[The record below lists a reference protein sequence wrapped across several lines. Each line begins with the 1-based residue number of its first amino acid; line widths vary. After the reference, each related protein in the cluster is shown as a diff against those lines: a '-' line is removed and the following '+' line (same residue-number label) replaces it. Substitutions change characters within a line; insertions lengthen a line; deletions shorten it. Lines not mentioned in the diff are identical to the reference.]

1 MAQDIERR
9 LKELSAVNR
18 VGAAVGSELDV
29 DSLCVLAGECL
40 LDIFD
45 TGIVLVALYDA
56 EAGLIETPFFAIN
69 GVKRHY
75 EPIAFGMGLSS
86 EVIRTRKALYIP
98 DAASL
103 GPYASILV
111 VRTERPPKSW
121 LGVPMMAGIE
131 VMGVVSVQSM
141 DREKAFDED
150 DIRLLSTLAGTLGN
164 RVQAA
169 RLFETVRRR
178 AEEAAAI
185 AEAGRWI
192 SESLDLD
199 TVLGRIMD
207 RAVALLTK
215 DSCAV
220 MLREGDYLRTV
231 AAAGGMSVPLNAF
244 PVPAGQG
251 IVGRVVRTGKPAVV
265 NDVLVDPDALKI
277 PGTPPEES
285 HEKLL
290 AAPLFAGG
298 EVIGVMAIW
307 REPDEPAF
315 TSNDLS
321 FTMSLARQAEVAI
334 QNARLH
340 LGVKEAAVRSAEMY
354 EVARRARAEAEEA
367 NRLKSRF
374 LASMSHE
381 LRTPLNSIINFAW
394 LLLEGSEGELNAG
407 QADFVSRIHE
417 SGLSLL
423 GLINDILDLSKI
435 ESGRMELRF
444 EEIALEGVAR
454 GVLSTTQ
461 GLLRDNPVELSLDIP
476 ADLPAVRADAA
487 RLRQILLN
495 LLSNAAKFTRSGSIT
510 LRARRARAARA
521 IEAAGADAPAVAL
534 PQEPAPPATPKE
546 LRAAALPDPEGD
558 LLLVEVED
566 TGIGMAPEDIPRAF
580 AEFVQL
586 DGELS
591 RSAGGTGLGL
601 SLARNLVELHGG
613 SIWASSLRGKGSTFS
628 FCIPFEGPA
637 ITGKA
642 GSAPAPAGKDNP
654 VRGPK
659 GGL

>member
-1 MAQDIERR
+1 VAQDIERR

-45 TGIVLVALYDA
+45 TGIVLVALFDA

-75 EPIAFGMGLSS
+75 EPIAFGLGLSS
-86 EVIRTRKALYIP
+86 EVIRTRKPLYIP
-98 DAASL
+98 DEASL
-103 GPYASILV
+103 HPYAPILV
-111 VRTERPPKSW
+111 VRTERPPRSW

-141 DREKAFDED
+141 DQENAFDED

-231 AAAGGMSVPLNAF
+231 AAAGGMSEPLNAF
-244 PVPAGQG
+244 PVPAGRG

-285 HEKLL
+285 REKLL

-307 REPDEPAF
+307 REPTEPAF
-315 TSNDLS
+315 SSNDLS

-340 LGVKEAAVRSAEMY
+340 LGVKEAAARSAEMY

-394 LLLEGSEGELNAG
+394 LLLEGSEGALAPG

-444 EEIALEGVAR
+444 EEVALEGVAR

-461 GLLRDNPVELSLDIP
+461 GLLRDSPVKLSLDIP
-476 ADLPAVRADAA
+476 ADLPPVRADAA
-487 RLRQILLN
+487 RLRQVLLN
-495 LLSNAAKFTRSGSIT
+495 LLSNAAKFTRSGSII
-510 LRARRARAARA
+510 LRARRARAVDQAATTAPIPATAA
-521 IEAAGADAPAVAL
+521 IPAAPASPAAPAGA
-534 PQEPAPPATPKE
+534 ATQGTARE
-546 LRAAALPDPEGD
+546 LRAAAVPDPEGD

-566 TGIGMAPEDIPRAF
+566 TGIGMASEDIPRAF

-613 SIWASSLRGKGSTFS
+613 SIWASSERGKGSTFS
-628 FCIPFEGPA
+628 FCIPFA
-637 ITGKA
+637 
-642 GSAPAPAGKDNP
+642 
-654 VRGPK
+654 GPK
-659 GGL
+659 GGR

>member
-1 MAQDIERR
+1 MAQDVERR

-18 VGAAVGSELDV
+18 VGAAIGSELDV
-29 DSLCVLAGECL
+29 NSLCVLAGECL

-56 EAGLIETPFFAIN
+56 EAGLIRTPFLAIN
-69 GVKRHY
+69 GVKRSY
-75 EPIAFGMGLSS
+75 EPFAFGLGLSS
-86 EVIRTRKALYIP
+86 EVIRTRKPLYIP
-98 DAASL
+98 DEKSRE
-103 GPYASILV
+103 PYNSVLV
-111 VRTERPPKSW
+111 VRTDRPPRSW
-121 LGVPMMAGIE
+121 LGVPMLAGIE

-141 DREKAFDED
+141 DEENAFDED
-150 DIRLLSTLAGTLGN
+150 DIRLLSTLAATLAN

-169 RLFETVRRR
+169 KLFETVRRR
-178 AEEAAAI
+178 AEEAATI

-220 MLREGDYLRTV
+220 LLREGDCLRTV
-231 AAAGGMSVPLNAF
+231 AAAGGMSGPLNAF
-244 PVPAGQG
+244 PVPLGVG
-251 IVGRVVRTGKPAVV
+251 IVGRVVRTGKAAVV
-265 NDVLVDPDALKI
+265 NDVMTDPDALKI
-277 PGTPPEES
+277 PGTPPEENG
-285 HEKLL
+285 EKLL

-307 REPDEPAF
+307 REPDEAAF
-315 TSNDLS
+315 TANDLA

-340 LGVKEAAVRSAEMY
+340 LGVKEAAARSAEMY
-354 EVARRARAEAEEA
+354 ELARQARAEAEEA
-367 NRLKSRF
+367 NRMKSRF

-381 LRTPLNSIINFAW
+381 LRTPLNSIINFAY
-394 LLLEGSEGELNAG
+394 LLLEGSEGELSPG

-423 GLINDILDLSKI
+423 GLINDILDLAKI
-435 ESGRMELRF
+435 ESGRMALRF
-444 EEIALEGVAR
+444 EEVAFADVAA

-461 GLLRDNPVELSLDIP
+461 GLLRDGPVELVKDIP
-476 ADLPAVRADAA
+476 AGLPSVRADGA
-487 RLRQILLN
+487 RLRQVLLN
-495 LLSNAAKFTRSGSIT
+495 LLSNAAKFTTSGSIT
-510 LRARRARAARA
+510 LRARRAKTMARVGPPTELQPAAR
-521 IEAAGADAPAVAL
+521 
-534 PQEPAPPATPKE
+534 
-546 LRAAALPDPEGD
+546 PDPEGD
-558 LLLVEVED
+558 LLLVEVQD
-566 TGIGMAPEDIPRAF
+566 TGIGMVPADIPRAF

-586 DGELS
+586 DGGFS

-613 SIWASSLRGKGSTFS
+613 AIWASSERGKGSTFS
-628 FCIPFEGPA
+628 FCVPFAGPPKAPGPDGRATDAPEG
-637 ITGKA
+637 
-642 GSAPAPAGKDNP
+642 
-654 VRGPK
+654 R
-659 GGL
+659 